1 MEQLYPQLQGIHPNV
16 QINTV
21 QLEDGHNLNSLWLAY
36 GTEGVAEL
44 INNYER
50 KASKADQLEIIS
62 ERKIKFT
69 GRAATYFVIGYLPN
83 DLGSMKVSLS
93 IVDSQTDRKHR
104 IKVDLFDFTSVQY
117 QCQQLTEKQ
126 GMDFNLLE
134 ADLILLADLLEQHR
148 EALFEADV
156 NPITDKYSEK
166 ELTPKAT
173 EKAVE
178 FLSNPRLMKNIDKL
192 LEQSGIVGE
201 DMNRISLYVISS
213 SYKSQNP
220 LHAMV
225 QGTSGGGK
233 SHLINAIA
241 QCFPQEDVMDMT
253 RITPKALYHH
263 GEKELMDK
271 LVIIQD
277 FDGLDDE
284 AQYAFREVQSNKRL
298 GSSSVVKDRQGN
310 MRTKQKVVNANF
322 ASLVATTKAEVYLD
336 NASRSTM
343 QGIDEST
350 DQTQRII
357 QRQNK
362 KRAGMIDTESEHEA
376 KQLLRN
382 CMRVMKKYHVV
393 NPFAD
398 KITLPLDAKMLRRL
412 NEQYQDFISQIT
424 LLHQYQRKTD
434 DKGRLVATKEDVQTA
449 TEIFFNAIILKVD
462 ELDGS
467 TRQFFEKLKAFV
479 KAQPTGTTYKFRQ
492 IEIRQHT
499 NLAKTTVFKYFQL
512 LQELE
517 YIKAVEGSANTG
529 FKYVVS
535 YWDNMEKLRA
545 RVKQDLS
552 QQLEKL

>member
-1 MEQLYPQLQGIHPNV
+1 MENIYPQLQAIQPQV

-21 QLEDGHNLNSLWLAY
+21 QLEDGFNLNSLWLAY
-36 GTEGVAEL
+36 GMEGVAEL
-44 INNYER
+44 INGYER
-50 KASKADQLEIIS
+50 KAKQATQLEIIS
-62 ERKIKFT
+62 EQKIKFT
-69 GRAATYFVIGYLPN
+69 GKAAQYFVIGYLPN

-93 IVDSQTDRKHR
+93 IVDKDTERKHR
-104 IKVDLFDFTSVQY
+104 IKADLFDFTSVQY
-117 QCQQLTEKQ
+117 QCQQLNEKQ

-148 EALFEADV
+148 ETLFEADA
-156 NPITDKYSEK
+156 NLITDKYSEK
-166 ELTPKAT
+166 ELTPRAA

-178 FLSNPRLMKNIDKL
+178 FLSNPRLMEDIDKL

-201 DMNRISLYVISS
+201 ETNRISLFVISS
-213 SYKSQNP
+213 SYKFQNT
-220 LHAMV
+220 LHGMV

-241 QCFPQEDVMDMT
+241 QCIPQEDIMDMT
-253 RITPKALYHH
+253 RITPKALYNH
-263 GEKELMDK
+263 GEKDLTDK
-271 LVIIQD
+271 LVIVQD
-277 FDGLDDE
+277 FDGLDEE
-284 AQYAFREVQSNKRL
+284 AQFAFREAQSNKRL
-298 GSSSVVKDRQGN
+298 GSSTVVKDRQGN

-322 ASLVATTKAEVYLD
+322 ASLVATTKAEIYLD
-336 NASRSTM
+336 NASRSIM

-357 QRQNK
+357 ERQNR
-362 KRAGMIDTESEHEA
+362 KRAGMVDTESEHEA

-382 CMRVMKKYHVV
+382 CMRVLKKYQVV

-434 DKGRLVATKEDVQTA
+434 DKGRLIATKEDVRIA

-467 TRQFFEKLKAFV
+467 SRQFFEKLKDFV
-479 KAQPTGTTYKFRQ
+479 KSQPTGTTYKFKQ
-492 IEIRQHT
+492 IEVRQYT

-517 YIKAVEGSANTG
+517 YIQAVEGSANTG
-529 FKYVVS
+529 FKYVIS
-535 YWDNMEKLRA
+535 YWDNIEKLKA
-545 RVKQDLS
+545 RVKKDLT
-552 QQLEKL
+552 QQLESL